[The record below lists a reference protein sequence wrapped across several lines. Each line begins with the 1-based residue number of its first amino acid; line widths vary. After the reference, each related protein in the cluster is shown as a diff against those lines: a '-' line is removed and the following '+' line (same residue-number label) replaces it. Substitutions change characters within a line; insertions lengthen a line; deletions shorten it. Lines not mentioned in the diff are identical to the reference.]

1 MQLADEPVVFVNF
14 STLYNH
20 CNSDFYQSKAHG
32 YISQFPE
39 GPMKMMQSGITERQC
54 NYKNGV
60 KKKKQLKEQ
69 REKKEQE
76 KEANRKQM
84 TKYYNLF
91 QPYHKI

>member
-60 KKKKQLKEQ
+60 KKKKATKRAK
-69 REKKEQE
+69 REKRTGKRS
-76 KEANRKQM
+76 K
-84 TKYYNLF
+84 
-91 QPYHKI
+91 